1 MVYYTAMKSL
11 LLSLLLFPALLG
23 AVPCLTLGFTDP
35 PPKTVAA
42 HRCLSL
48 AIGTRRTPD
57 PTSLTYNGLLLGLSH
72 ISMPAMD
79 VSRMFI
85 DERCTI
91 NGASIQLL
99 AQANVG
105 TLNGLSLTG
114 LLAEQGTMRGIQ
126 LTGLANRAD
135 ALAGVQA
142 SLGMNF
148 TDRECTGLQFGLL
161 NFAGDLCGL
170 QIGLINVN
178 KAGWI
183 LPLINFSF

>member
-1 MVYYTAMKSL
+1 MVYYAPMKSFL
-11 LLSLLLFPALLG
+11 LALLLFPALLG

-35 PPKTVAA
+35 PPETVTT
-42 HRCLSL
+42 HRCISL
-48 AIGTRRTPD
+48 ALGTRRTPE
-57 PTSLTYNGLLLGLSH
+57 PTAVTYNGLLLGLSH
-72 ISMPAMD
+72 ISMSAMD

-114 LLAEQGTMRGIQ
+114 LLAEQGSMRGIQ

-135 ALAGVQA
+135 SLAGAQLALA
-142 SLGMNF
+142 MNF
-148 TDRECTGLQFGLL
+148 TDQRCAGIQFGLL

-178 KAGWI
+178 KAGWT

>member
-1 MVYYTAMKSL
+1 MVYYGPMKSL
-11 LLSLLLFPALLG
+11 LLSLLFFPALLG

-48 AIGTRRTPD
+48 AIGTRRTPE

-72 ISMPAMD
+72 ISMSAMD

-105 TLNGLSLTG
+105 TLNGLSFTG
-114 LLAEQGTMRGIQ
+114 LLAEQGAMRGLQ
-126 LTGLANRAD
+126 FTGLANRAD
-135 ALAGVQA
+135 SLAGAQIA
-142 SLGMNF
+142 LGMNF
-148 TDRECTGLQFGLL
+148 ADQQCTGFQFGLL

-170 QIGLINVN
+170 QIGLLNVN

-183 LPLINFSF
+183 LPLINISF